1 MDRPA
6 ESGDACTEFHG
17 DSVTRRFPVG
27 ADEERGGRVRG
38 VGEEHSGV
46 RIAAKTGEVYRGFAS
61 GPRGPEAEVE
71 AKSQKR
77 SARDRKLGLCAESME
92 GRVGWSGKVKLNG
105 HGSKDATG
113 VAASRRGSIADK
125 AVRVADSVVDGPVH
139 GGELVGYGLLFFES
153 CLSSRFCWIF
163 WWRWRN
169 LWRRRRLFGRQ
180 LIFVRSIVS
189 FVLWREDVRRRLFGH
204 FLVSFLSGRWR
215 RCRCSRPLE
224 LRLKTA
230 GGRVERISVQ
240 LRCQLLC

>member
-1 MDRPA
+1 MGILSPGGSQLGRMKSA
-6 ESGDACTEFHG
+6 GVEFG
-17 DSVTRRFPVG
+17 EWAKNILVYVSRRK
-27 ADEERGGRVRG
+27 RVRSTVDLPAV
-38 VGEEHSGV
+38 VGDRRQKLRPS
-46 RIAAKTGEVYRGFAS
+46 
-61 GPRGPEAEVE
+61 PR
-71 AKSQKR
+71 S
-77 SARDRKLGLCAESME
+77 DRQEIGSLVCVQSME
-92 GRVGWSGKVKLNG
+92 GRVKWSGKVKLNG